1 MMKIIILYRYTKNQ
15 EIVTFINVPFTTNL
29 FNFVAKSFLR
39 FGGATYFSY
48 NVKDKQT
55 QISLD
60 VLGKSFIIVSEQSFR
75 FET

>member
-1 MMKIIILYRYTKNQ
+1 MI
-15 EIVTFINVPFTTNL
+15 TFINVPFATNR
-29 FNFVAKSFLR
+29 FNFVANSFLR
-39 FGGATYFSY
+39 FGGVAYFSY

-75 FET
+75 FETWKLKLDKK